1 MWPITV
7 NALEKYLWQQHNTVF
22 FLVQQTVLTGF
33 ICFLAAFVP
42 WFLSLYSNEQL
53 LPSGGFAWWSFY
65 FRQCKRV
72 YLNEM
77 TKASKPHNS
86 LVLFCN
92 MNRFAR
98 SWIKRCFINWHH
110 QHYPTKNLLKTT
122 KSGNKSRLPF
132 GSLLAGFSLHTVHL
146 LSRTKINWNS
156 SPGEINV
163 G

>member
-7 NALEKYLWQQHNTVF
+7 NALEKYVWQQHNTVF

-98 SWIKRCFINWHH
+98 QLDKKVFYKLASPTLSDKKSLKKPPNQAINQYIAVCIIACRVLITHC
-110 QHYPTKNLLKTT
+110 
-122 KSGNKSRLPF
+122 
-132 GSLLAGFSLHTVHL
+132 
-146 LSRTKINWNS
+146 S
-156 SPGEINV
+156 SPIQDQNKLKFKPRWN
-163 G
+163 